1 MSTVL
6 RNAASHQLETAI
18 AQNHCDLFLL
28 DARIKDAVIHIE
40 EGISWTYIRDEG
52 SGSILFPALSG
63 GPAKLNEAMGFYQ
76 THPTRNLECWSLD
89 GPETAHLDLL
99 LLARG
104 FQTGWQ
110 PCWMALDLHQIIST
124 GYSSPEGLQIV
135 PDNETQLHT
144 TTGLPY
150 AGKDSRG
157 STGLQ
162 HESTEQVQRF
172 VARLNGSIVAQTLV
186 LFGGG
191 VAGLYNVGVVPEARG
206 RGIGKA
212 IVRAACLHA
221 RETGYHYATLNAN
234 HMGRPLYEQLGF
246 KWISNGRTWWITDD
260 RLNIRPPGPGQS
272 ALAEATGKGDI
283 TALNSYTNTDLNTAL
298 CNGMRLLELA
308 AHCKQPAA
316 AEWLIVHGARCGA
329 LDAWDLGWKERAS
342 AILAKEPEEVN
353 RLYGDYQYTLLH
365 VAAERNDIALA
376 QLALSAGPDLRITDA
391 IHEGTPLGWAHYLH
405 RKEIEDM
412 IKSYLQQ
419 EDRGHKSE
427 H

>member
-1 MSTVL
+1 MSAIL
-6 RNAASHQLETAI
+6 HNAAPHQLETAI
-18 AQNHCDLFLL
+18 AENHCDLFLL
-28 DARIKDAVIHIE
+28 DARIKEGVTHIE
-40 EGISWTYIRDEG
+40 EGLCWTYIRDEG

-63 GPAKLNEAMGFYQ
+63 GIAKLNEAMGFYQ
-76 THPTRNLECWSLD
+76 MHPTRSLECWSLD
-89 GPETAHLDLL
+89 TPETAHLDLL

-104 FQTGWQ
+104 FRTGWL
-110 PCWMALDLHQIIST
+110 PCWMALDLHAIRT
-124 GYSSPEGLQIV
+124 GYSSPEGLHIV

-150 AGKDSRG
+150 AGNDSRC

-162 HESTEQVQRF
+162 HESSEQVQRF
-172 VARLNGSIVAQTLV
+172 IATLNGSIVAQTLV

-191 VAGLYNVGVVPEARG
+191 VAGIYNVGVVPEVRG

-221 RETGYHYATLNAN
+221 REKGYHYATLNAN
-234 HMGRPLYEQLGF
+234 HMGRPVYEQLGF
-246 KWISNGRTWWITDD
+246 QWISNGRTWWITDD
-260 RLNIRPPGPGQS
+260 RLNTHPPGTEQS
-272 ALAEATGKGDI
+272 ALAEAMGKGDI
-283 TALNSYTNTDLNTAL
+283 TALNSFTNIDLNAPL

-308 AHCKQPAA
+308 AHCKQNTA
-316 AEWLIVHGARCGA
+316 AEWLIAHGAICGA
-329 LDAWDLGWKERAS
+329 LDAWNLGWKDRAS
-342 AILAKEPEEVN
+342 AILAREPEEVN

-391 IHEGTPLGWAHYLH
+391 LHEGNPLGWAHYLD

-412 IKSYLQQ
+412 IKVYIQQ
-419 EDRGHKSE
+419 AERGKL
-427 H
+427 